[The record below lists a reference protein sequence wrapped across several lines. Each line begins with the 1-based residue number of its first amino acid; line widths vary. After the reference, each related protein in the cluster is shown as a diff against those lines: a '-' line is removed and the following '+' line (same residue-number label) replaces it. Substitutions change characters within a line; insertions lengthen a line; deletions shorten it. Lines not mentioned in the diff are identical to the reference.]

1 MHKISPDTLK
11 IFKVVATALSAVFIA
26 LALSSPIIAATAMKN
41 DTRKVVVIDAGH
53 GGLDGGVSGKR
64 TGVKE
69 SDLNLRVAKLLGEY
83 LISGGYRVVYTRQN
97 DTMHTHPNVRDNKK
111 RADMFKR
118 GDIINSAKPAAVV
131 SIHMNY
137 YSSSSR
143 RGAQVFFD
151 RHSEVGREFA
161 TVMQDIINAELNSA
175 GGGRSYIALSAE
187 KYLLSCSPYPSV
199 IVECGFLSNPFDEA
213 NLVDKTYQA
222 KLAYTLFVGIDNF
235 LKNTAQ

>member
-1 MHKISPDTLK
+1 MHKISVNTLK
-11 IFKVVATALSAVFIA
+11 LFKVFATALSAVFVV
-26 LALSSPIIAATAMKN
+26 LALSSPIIAVSAMKN
-41 DTRKVVVIDAGH
+41 DTRKVVVVDAGH
-53 GGLDGGVSGKR
+53 GGADGGVIGKR
-64 TGVKE
+64 TGIKE
-69 SDLNLRVAKLLGEY
+69 SDLNLKVAKLLGEY
-83 LISGGYRVVYTRQN
+83 LISGGYKVVYTRQN
-97 DTMHTHPNVRDNKK
+97 DTMHTYPSVRDNKK

-118 GDIINSAKPAAVV
+118 GEIINSAKPAAMV

-151 RHSEVGREFA
+151 RRSDVGREFA
-161 TVMQDIINAELNSA
+161 NGMQDIINAELNST

-187 KYLLSCSPYPSV
+187 KYLLSCSPYPSI

-235 LKNTAQ
+235 LRSEAL